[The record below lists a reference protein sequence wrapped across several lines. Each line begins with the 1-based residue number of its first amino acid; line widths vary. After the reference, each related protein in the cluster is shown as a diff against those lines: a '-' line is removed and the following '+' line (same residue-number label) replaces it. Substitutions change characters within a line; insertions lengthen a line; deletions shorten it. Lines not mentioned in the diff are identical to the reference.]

1 MKYVVLNNAYSL
13 RNEEN
18 CSFIVR
24 KNLYLDPD
32 MNNYRTIYPIPPF
45 LGYIFSN
52 IGKMDF
58 SSSLSYMEKE
68 LKNSI
73 KALQHFIL
81 QIIEKPSKSLF
92 FQGEEIVF
100 PEKLLVYSNQK
111 DTTLFYTSIGFSPMK
126 MYKHCR
132 PQTPLMVNYMVTE
145 KCNTNCIYCYAKRD
159 TRIEMSTSEVIKIIN
174 DLSVS
179 GVINLTITGGDI
191 FAREDWYEIISTSQK
206 AGFSYLISTKT
217 ILGKE
222 DIIKLKNLGIPR
234 IQFSLDAIS
243 VDILQE
249 MINVKRNYV
258 ENLKVMFKQCTLY
271 GIDISLRT
279 VLCKQ
284 NTTIE
289 EIEKLCSFVE
299 YNPCI
304 VCWTITPAFY
314 SENKKDYNR
323 YSVDNDNLVKVLSYL
338 RKRKIRI
345 RPLFNKLSTD
355 GYKLQRASSVEKFV
369 ETNQICYANTYSIS
383 ILPSGDCT
391 ICEMLYYNR
400 FFILGNIKEQK
411 LIDIWNSEKAIDLF
425 LPKRE
430 NITQES
436 ACSTCL
442 VFDKCKR
449 QLAKKICYVDVMKV
463 YGLLDFPDPKCP
475 QSPKCNYIL

>member
-1 MKYVVLNNAYSL
+1 MKRELIEDFLFSELAEVKGGQASKDCHCSSGAAETIIVV
-13 RNEEN
+13 
-18 CSFIVR
+18 
-24 KNLYLDPD
+24 P
-32 MNNYRTIYPIPPF
+32 
-45 LGYIFSN
+45 
-52 IGKMDF
+52 
-58 SSSLSYMEKE
+58 
-68 LKNSI
+68 
-73 KALQHFIL
+73 
-81 QIIEKPSKSLF
+81 
-92 FQGEEIVF
+92 
-100 PEKLLVYSNQK
+100 
-111 DTTLFYTSIGFSPMK
+111 
-126 MYKHCR
+126 
-132 PQTPLMVNYMVTE
+132 
-145 KCNTNCIYCYAKRD
+145 
-159 TRIEMSTSEVIKIIN
+159 
-174 DLSVS
+174 
-179 GVINLTITGGDI
+179 
-191 FAREDWYEIISTSQK
+191 
-206 AGFSYLISTKT
+206 
-217 ILGKE
+217 
-222 DIIKLKNLGIPR
+222 
-234 IQFSLDAIS
+234 
-243 VDILQE
+243 
-249 MINVKRNYV
+249 
-258 ENLKVMFKQCTLY
+258 
-271 GIDISLRT
+271 
-279 VLCKQ
+279 
-284 NTTIE
+284 IE

-369 ETNQICYANTYSIS
+369 ETNQTCYANTYSIS

>member
-1 MKYVVLNNAYSL
+1 MKYVVLNNIYSL
-13 RNEEN
+13 RNEVN

-24 KNLYLDPD
+24 KNLYVDAN
-32 MNNYRTIYPIPPF
+32 MSNYRSIYPIPPF

-52 IGKMDF
+52 IGKRRF
-58 SSSLSYMEKE
+58 FLSLSHMGKE
-68 LKNSI
+68 LDISI
-73 KALQHFIL
+73 RALQHFIF
-81 QIIEKPSKSLF
+81 QVIEGPSKSLF

-100 PEKLLVYSNQK
+100 PENLLVHSNQE
-111 DTTLFYTSIGFSPMK
+111 DTTLYHTTMGFSPMN

-159 TRIEMSTSEVIKIIN
+159 VKIEMSTIEIIKVIN
-174 DLSVS
+174 DLSTS

-191 FAREDWYEIISTSQK
+191 FAREDWYEIISASQK

-217 ILGKE
+217 ILEKE
-222 DIIKLKNLGIPR
+222 VVVKLKNLGIPQ

-243 VDILQE
+243 VDILRE
-249 MINVKRNYV
+249 MISVDSNYA
-258 ENLKVMFKQCTLY
+258 EKLKIMFELCTQY
-271 GIDISLRT
+271 GINISLRT

-289 EIEKLCSFVE
+289 EIKKLCCFVE
-299 YNPCI
+299 SNPCI

-323 YSVDNDNLVKVLSYL
+323 YSVDNDNLVKVFSYL

-355 GYKLQRASSVEKFV
+355 GYKLQRVSSVEKFV
-369 ETNQICYANTYSIS
+369 ETNQTCYANTYSMS
-383 ILPSGDCT
+383 ILPSGECT
-391 ICEMLYYNR
+391 ICEMLYYNQ
-400 FFILGNIKEQK
+400 FFVLGNIKEHK
-411 LIDIWNSEKAIDLF
+411 LKDIWNSEKAINLF
-425 LPKRE
+425 LPIRK

-463 YGLLDFPDPKCP
+463 HKKLDFPDPRCP
-475 QSPKCNYIL
+475 QSPKCDYIL